1 MQKPTKPDA
10 QEFEPAVLV
19 TYDEFNV
26 PDGAETPQVAP
37 VLLEDIEE
45 TDGFIQSAS
54 GLSR

>member
-26 PDGAETPQVAP
+26 PDGAETPEVAP
-37 VLLEDIEE
+37 VLLEEIEE
-45 TDGFIQSAS
+45 TDGLIQSAS